1 MVISPPSC
9 CIPTLS
15 LGVLLWK
22 HKAPNTHLITLSL
35 LDSCIL
41 LSVHGALQD
50 TGSPWTLLSS
60 CPIQLSPR
68 SPWRCS
74 EILMNYNSLGAVLWG
89 RAGNSPRRCKMRQI
103 GIDHVSLGR
112 YMTEVFTAKQ
122 HNPSPFC
129 WTSTRGTNSQNNLK
143 DQLLVWLLPPALFKP
158 RAWPCHLGEGAWLES
173 MSLAHGE
180 VEQAINSCCKLS
192 HLFCEVTFNAHYRPS
207 IWQEQGNWFISNITG
222 VWSSHNI
229 SMILTHHC
237 RLDRSLLYHL

>member
-15 LGVLLWK
+15 LGVLLRK
-22 HKAPNTHLITLSL
+22 HKAPNTHLITHSL

-89 RAGNSPRRCKMRQI
+89 RAGNSPRRCKMHQI

-112 YMTEVFTAKQ
+112 HMTEVLL
-122 HNPSPFC
+122 
-129 WTSTRGTNSQNNLK
+129 QNNTT
-143 DQLLVWLLPPALFKP
+143 LLLSAGPQQEGPTPKTTWKTSCWFDSCLQHCSNHVLDHVILE
-158 RAWPCHLGEGAWLES
+158 RELG
-173 MSLAHGE
+173 
-180 VEQAINSCCKLS
+180 
-192 HLFCEVTFNAHYRPS
+192 
-207 IWQEQGNWFISNITG
+207 
-222 VWSSHNI
+222 
-229 SMILTHHC
+229 
-237 RLDRSLLYHL
+237 